1 MDKLNENQNEIL
13 TKVTISVNN
22 ESEIYPLL
30 LTDSQ
35 LRLLRYL
42 ENMNLLDRG
51 LYIDYEAKGYKK
63 I

>member
-1 MDKLNENQNEIL
+1 MDKLNKNQNKTL
-13 TKVTISVNN
+13 TKVTLSVNY

-42 ENMNLLDRG
+42 ENMEFFDSN
-51 LYIDYEAKGYKK
+51 LYIDYEARDYKK

>member
-1 MDKLNENQNEIL
+1 MDKSNENQDEIL
-13 TKVTISVNN
+13 TKVTLSVNN

-30 LTDSQ
+30 LNESQ

-42 ENMNLLDRG
+42 ENTEFLDRE
-51 LYIDYEAKGYKK
+51 LYIDYEAKDYKK

>member
-1 MDKLNENQNEIL
+1 MDKLNENQNKTL
-13 TKVTISVNN
+13 TKVTLSVND
-22 ESEIYPLL
+22 ESEVYPLL

-42 ENMNLLDRG
+42 ENMEFFDSN
-51 LYIDYEAKGYKK
+51 LYIDYEANDYKK

>member
-1 MDKLNENQNEIL
+1 MDKSNENQNEIL
-13 TKVTISVNN
+13 TKVTLSVND

-42 ENMNLLDRG
+42 ENMEFFDRN
-51 LYIDYEAKGYKK
+51 LYIDYEAKDYKK